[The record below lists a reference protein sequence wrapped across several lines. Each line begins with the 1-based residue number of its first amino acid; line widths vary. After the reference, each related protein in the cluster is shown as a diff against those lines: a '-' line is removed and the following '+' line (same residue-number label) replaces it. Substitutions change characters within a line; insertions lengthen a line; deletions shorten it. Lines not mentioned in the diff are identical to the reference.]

1 MAEKL
6 DDLAHARERVAMGLR
21 VAEGFRVGDVHELGQ
36 MPDAT
41 RVAEFMREGL
51 VSASE
56 DRIALTPE
64 GRLLADRIASEIA
77 P

>member
-1 MAEKL
+1 
-6 DDLAHARERVAMGLR
+6 MGLR
-21 VAEGFRVGDVHELGQ
+21 VAEGFRVGDVRELGQ

>member
-1 MAEKL
+1 
-6 DDLAHARERVAMGLR
+6 
-21 VAEGFRVGDVHELGQ
+21 

-41 RVAEFMREGL
+41 RVAAFMREGL
-51 VSASE
+51 VSASG
-56 DRIALTPE
+56 DRIALTPA

>member
-1 MAEKL
+1 
-6 DDLAHARERVAMGLR
+6 
-21 VAEGFRVGDVHELGQ
+21 